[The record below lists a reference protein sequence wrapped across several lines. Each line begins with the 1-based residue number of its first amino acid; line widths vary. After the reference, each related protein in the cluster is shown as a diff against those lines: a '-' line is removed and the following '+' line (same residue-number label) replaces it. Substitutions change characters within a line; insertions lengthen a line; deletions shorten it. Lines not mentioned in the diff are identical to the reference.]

1 MKTFTILA
9 TAKGLQIRHGF
20 DVVHF
25 IPTEDLVHA
34 MFDVEV
40 AASKDALGFD
50 IVDEDDLGCSWDAL
64 FDAHVTDWIKA
75 QES

>member
-40 AASKDALGFD
+40 ASAKKAGFD
-50 IVDEDDLGCSWDAL
+50 LSDEDDLGCSWDAL
-64 FDAHVTDWIKA
+64 FDTHITDWIKA